1 MDSGNSGSLQSSSGR
16 DGDINHHPIPIL
28 QSPSNF
34 FNPSSFSHPLNP
46 NPYDLDS
53 DSVWSRNPT
62 PNPIHN
68 SYYPVDDNNISNAE
82 KLGVITKNPKKRTRA
97 SRRAPTTVLT
107 TDTTNFRQ
115 MVQEFTGIPA
125 APFSTS
131 ASSSSASFSRRLDL
145 YGSGMA
151 PMLKPSAKK
160 GHVQVQTAYSNNIS
174 APTSILQLPPSET
187 FGVTKQPLNLSNLQN
202 QMFPFQ
208 SFSEA
213 TQVNVREVT
222 EHSDAFVGSSSMLLK
237 RWRGESENLV
247 NFEGRN
253 GNENGNGNSQ
263 NVVVPMRNDGG
274 QLPGNN
280 FVIPNYNVGYRVIF
294 VDYFISKS
302 PVYY

>member
-1 MDSGNSGSLQSSSGR
+1 MDSGNSGSLPSSSGG
-16 DGDINHHPIPIL
+16 DGDINHHTIPIL
-28 QSPSNF
+28 QPPSNF

-68 SYYPVDDNNISNAE
+68 SYTSNAE

-151 PMLKPSAKK
+151 PMVKPSAQK
-160 GHVQVQTAYSNNIS
+160 GHVQVQVQTAYSNNIS

-187 FGVTKQPLNLSNLQN
+187 YGVTKQPLNLSNLQN

-213 TQVNVREVT
+213 TQVNNVR

-237 RWRGESENLV
+237 RWRGESENFA

-253 GNENGNGNSQ
+253 ENGNSQ

-274 QLPGNN
+274 QLRGNEDSW
-280 FVIPNYNVGYRVIF
+280 ICPS
-294 VDYFISKS
+294 D
-302 PVYY
+302 